1 VGSGSAGPRP
11 ANSSVRA
18 GVCESKKKKPRLV
31 PPPKDVLFNDIGF
44 PDESLGQEPFPATI
58 CPTPDLLTHNDKYE
72 DDAEVWFSKPSEP
85 DPPEPTGPV
94 QYTPEYTITS
104 EQSGADMI
112 RSQTALSQAVPSVT
126 SQDPD
131 GIGWLSASHWTNSTW
146 DGIAIDPTSMT
157 TAQLC
162 AWIRPSSPYVVRG
175 LRERFY
181 ELNPFADNTNPTV
194 AEIDNWNLEVIRH
207 FRNLFGNTTP
217 VNNSARLFLEARWA
231 SERKRTTVW
240 DSAYPGTFDS
250 AVGPCVGGTNSH
262 CGAAFF
268 PGPTDRA
275 DYISAL
281 PYSNDFSKYPELSP
295 YDNRF
300 AQAEGLAGVN
310 ADIPWS
316 VKLAVIIANWICSEG
331 LSGHPGPYVNPITA
345 RENFGSD
352 WWYTTGGGL
361 AFRGKWR

>member
-1 VGSGSAGPRP
+1 
-11 ANSSVRA
+11 
-18 GVCESKKKKPRLV
+18 VCESKKKKPRLV